1 MSKTAYRT
9 AVHDSIRDAMVADP
23 RVVLMGEDVGA
34 YGGTYA
40 VSKGLL
46 EEFGPGGCETPRCRS
61 SASWVSESVPHWADC
76 ARSSR

>member
-9 AVHDSIRDAMVADP
+9 AVHDSIRDALLADP

-40 VSKGLL
+40 VTKGLL
-46 EEFGPGGCETPRCRS
+46 QEFGPERVRDTPLSELGFVGIGIGAALGG
-61 SASWVSESVPHWADC
+61 
-76 ARSSR
+76 